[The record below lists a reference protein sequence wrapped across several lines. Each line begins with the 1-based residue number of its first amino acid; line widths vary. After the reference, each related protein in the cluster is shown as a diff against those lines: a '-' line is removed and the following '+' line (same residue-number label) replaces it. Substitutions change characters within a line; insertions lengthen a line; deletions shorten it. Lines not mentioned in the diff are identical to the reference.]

1 MMDLY
6 GKCGNNCG
14 RCALYKDN
22 LTAVKR
28 QWCAEGMGKY
38 INWHP
43 NPDRLR
49 LCAGCQATDGFTY
62 IQNCA
67 VQKCAQ
73 YNGVENCARCAV
85 FPCRHVP
92 TVSLSV
98 GYRDQVAA
106 RLGGPIPEQDYRAF
120 IEPYEGI
127 KHLEAIRASLDP
139 EAFVEPAAVPP
150 LRTRVVDFPG
160 ALPLSHTETAAYRAL
175 HRLLADILSARAEL
189 YVQQMVLK
197 KRRPVIWNLLWVF
210 GRHGKLV
217 DGDDPHLVIESE
229 TLGSLPEFKNIVRKR
244 DNALHGSAAIAAELL
259 HDFGVKIDHIPSTSK
274 DWLLRMTFDDPAG
287 GAAGL
292 RALKRY
298 VTRLIERHGA
308 PTYAGSS
315 RYKGEAFSRFSK
327 ADMRPLA
334 NSGLR
339 EEATT

>member
-1 MMDLY
+1 MDLY

-14 RCALYKDN
+14 RCALYADN
-22 LTAVKR
+22 LTAAKR

-49 LCAGCQATDGFTY
+49 LCTGCQATDGFKY
-62 IQNCA
+62 LQNCA
-67 VQKCAQ
+67 VRKCAQ
-73 YNGVENCARCAV
+73 YNGVENCAHCAV

-106 RLGGPIPEQDYRAF
+106 RLGGPIPKQDYRAF

-139 EAFVEPAAVPP
+139 TAFAEPAAVRP
-150 LRTRVVDFPG
+150 LKTRLVDFPDG
-160 ALPLSHTETAAYRAL
+160 LPLAYTETAAYRAL

-197 KRRPVIWNLLWVF
+197 QRRPVIWNLLWVF
-210 GRHGKLV
+210 GRHAKVV
-217 DGDDPHLVIESE
+217 DGDAPHLVIDSE
-229 TLGSLPEFKNIVRKR
+229 TFGSLPEVKGIVRKR
-244 DNALHGSAAIAAELL
+244 DNALHGTAAIAAELL
-259 HDFGVKIDHIPSTSK
+259 QGFGVQIAHIPLTRESWQLEMAFV
-274 DWLLRMTFDDPAG
+274 DRAA

-292 RALKRY
+292 KALKGY
-298 VTRLIERHGA
+298 VTRLVEKHGA
-308 PTYAGSS
+308 PTYTGSS
-315 RYKGEAFSRFSK
+315 RYHGETFSRFSK
-327 ADMRPLA
+327 VDMRSLGGP
-334 NSGLR
+334 
-339 EEATT
+339 